1 MENMKMEDLTNKSIK
16 IENYEATLTSGDLIN
31 IIQHSVTRDDMEN
44 LRKEFKADFNKLDSK
59 IDSVV
64 EKLDTKIDTVRSEF
78 KADFNKLD
86 TKIDSVAE
94 KLDTKFDKLN
104 TKIDSNFKW
113 LAGIM
118 IAGILIPI
126 ALNFIK

>member
-1 MENMKMEDLTNKSIK
+1 MENIKMEDLTNKSIK

-44 LRKEFKADFNKLDSK
+44 LRKEFKSDFNKLDSK
-59 IDSVV
+59 IDSVA
-64 EKLDTKIDTVRSEF
+64 E
-78 KADFNKLD
+78 KLD

-94 KLDTKFDKLN
+94 KLDTKIDKLN
-104 TKIDSNFKW
+104 SKIDSNFKW

>member
-44 LRKEFKADFNKLDSK
+44 LRKEFKADFNKLD
-59 IDSVV
+59 
-64 EKLDTKIDTVRSEF
+64 
-78 KADFNKLD
+78 

-94 KLDTKFDKLN
+94 KLDNKIDKLN

>member
-1 MENMKMEDLTNKSIK
+1 MEDLTNKSIK

-31 IIQHSVTRDDMEN
+31 IIQHSVTRDDMES
-44 LRKEFKADFNKLDSK
+44 LRKELKADNEKLDSR
-59 IDSVV
+59 I
-64 EKLDTKIDTVRSEF
+64 EKLDTKID
-78 KADFNKLD
+78 N
-86 TKIDSVAE
+86 VAE
-94 KLDTKFDKLN
+94 KLDTKIDKLN
-104 TKIDSNFKW
+104 SKIDANFKW

>member
-1 MENMKMEDLTNKSIK
+1 MEDLTNKSIK

-31 IIQHSVTRDDMEN
+31 IIQHSVTRDDMES
-44 LRKEFKADFNKLDSK
+44 LRKELKSDNQKLDSK
-59 IDSVV
+59 ID
-64 EKLDTKIDTVRSEF
+64 
-78 KADFNKLD
+78 A
-86 TKIDSVAE
+86 VAE
-94 KLDTKFDKLN
+94 KLDSKIDKLN
-104 TKIDSNFKW
+104 SKIDANFKW

>member
-1 MENMKMEDLTNKSIK
+1 MENMKMEDLKNKSIK

-31 IIQHSVTRDDMEN
+31 IIQHSVTRDDMES
-44 LRKEFKADFNKLDSK
+44 LRKELKEDNQ
-59 IDSVV
+59 
-64 EKLDTKIDTVRSEF
+64 
-78 KADFNKLD
+78 KLD

-94 KLDTKFDKLN
+94 KLDSKIDKLN
-104 TKIDSNFKW
+104 SKIDANFKW

>member
-1 MENMKMEDLTNKSIK
+1 MENIKMEDLTNKSIK

-44 LRKEFKADFNKLDSK
+44 FRKEFKSDINKLDTK
-59 IDSVV
+59 IDNVA
-64 EKLDTKIDTVRSEF
+64 EKLDTKID
-78 KADFNKLD
+78 
-86 TKIDSVAE
+86 
-94 KLDTKFDKLN
+94 KLN
-104 TKIDSNFKW
+104 SKIDSNFKW

>member
-1 MENMKMEDLTNKSIK
+1 MENIKMEDLTNKSIK

-44 LRKEFKADFNKLDSK
+44 FRKEFKSD
-59 IDSVV
+59 I
-64 EKLDTKIDTVRSEF
+64 
-78 KADFNKLD
+78 NKLD
-86 TKIDSVAE
+86 TKID
-94 KLDTKFDKLN
+94 KLN
-104 TKIDSNFKW
+104 SKIDSNFKW

>member
-1 MENMKMEDLTNKSIK
+1 MENMKMEDLKNKSIK

-31 IIQHSVTRDDMEN
+31 IIQHSVTRDDMES
-44 LRKEFKADFNKLDSK
+44 LRKELKSDNQKLDSK
-59 IDSVV
+59 ID
-64 EKLDTKIDTVRSEF
+64 
-78 KADFNKLD
+78 A
-86 TKIDSVAE
+86 VAE
-94 KLDTKFDKLN
+94 KLDSKIDKLN
-104 TKIDSNFKW
+104 SKIDANFKW

>member
-1 MENMKMEDLTNKSIK
+1 MEDLTNKSIK

-44 LRKEFKADFNKLDSK
+44 LRKEFKSDINKLDTK
-59 IDSVV
+59 IDNVA
-64 EKLDTKIDTVRSEF
+64 EKLDTKID
-78 KADFNKLD
+78 
-86 TKIDSVAE
+86 
-94 KLDTKFDKLN
+94 KLN
-104 TKIDSNFKW
+104 SKIDSNFKW

>member
-1 MENMKMEDLTNKSIK
+1 MEDLKNKSIK

-31 IIQHSVTRDDMEN
+31 IIQHSVTRDDMES
-44 LRKEFKADFNKLDSK
+44 LRKELKEDNQ
-59 IDSVV
+59 
-64 EKLDTKIDTVRSEF
+64 
-78 KADFNKLD
+78 KLD

-94 KLDTKFDKLN
+94 KLDTKIDSVAEKLDTKIDKLN
-104 TKIDSNFKW
+104 SKIDANFKW

>member
-1 MENMKMEDLTNKSIK
+1 MENMKMEDLKNKSIK

-44 LRKEFKADFNKLDSK
+44 LRKEFKADFNKLDTK
-59 IDSVV
+59 IDSVT
-64 EKLDTKIDTVRSEF
+64 E
-78 KADFNKLD
+78 KLD

-94 KLDTKFDKLN
+94 KLDTKIDKLN
-104 TKIDSNFKW
+104 SKIDANFKW

>member
-1 MENMKMEDLTNKSIK
+1 MENIKMEDLTNKSIK

-44 LRKEFKADFNKLDSK
+44 LRKEFKSDINKLDTK
-59 IDSVV
+59 IDNVA
-64 EKLDTKIDTVRSEF
+64 EKLDTKID
-78 KADFNKLD
+78 
-86 TKIDSVAE
+86 
-94 KLDTKFDKLN
+94 KLN
-104 TKIDSNFKW
+104 SKIDSNFKW

>member
-1 MENMKMEDLTNKSIK
+1 MEDLTNKSIK

-59 IDSVV
+59 ID
-64 EKLDTKIDTVRSEF
+64 TVRSEF
-78 KADFNKLD
+78 KSDINKLD
-86 TKIDSVAE
+86 TKID
-94 KLDTKFDKLN
+94 KLN
-104 TKIDSNFKW
+104 SKIDANFKW

>member
-59 IDSVV
+59 ID
-64 EKLDTKIDTVRSEF
+64 TVRSEF
-78 KADFNKLD
+78 KSDINKLD

-94 KLDTKFDKLN
+94 KLDTKIDKLN

>member
-1 MENMKMEDLTNKSIK
+1 MEDLKNKSIK

-31 IIQHSVTRDDMEN
+31 IIQHSVTRDDMES
-44 LRKEFKADFNKLDSK
+44 LRKEIKEDNQ
-59 IDSVV
+59 
-64 EKLDTKIDTVRSEF
+64 
-78 KADFNKLD
+78 KLD

-94 KLDTKFDKLN
+94 KLN

-113 LAGIM
+113 LAGLL

-126 ALNFIK
+126 ATHFLTLLP

>member
-1 MENMKMEDLTNKSIK
+1 MENIKMEDLTNKSIK

-44 LRKEFKADFNKLDSK
+44 LRKEFKADFNKLDTK
-59 IDSVV
+59 IDSVT
-64 EKLDTKIDTVRSEF
+64 E
-78 KADFNKLD
+78 KLD

-94 KLDTKFDKLN
+94 KLDTKIDSVAEKLDTKIDKLN

>member
-1 MENMKMEDLTNKSIK
+1 MEDLTNKSIK

-44 LRKEFKADFNKLDSK
+44 LRKEFKSD
-59 IDSVV
+59 I
-64 EKLDTKIDTVRSEF
+64 
-78 KADFNKLD
+78 NKLD
-86 TKIDSVAE
+86 TKIYNVAE
-94 KLDTKFDKLN
+94 KLDTNIDKLN
-104 TKIDSNFKW
+104 SKIDSNFKW

>member
-44 LRKEFKADFNKLDSK
+44 LRKEFKSDFNKLDSK
-59 IDSVV
+59 IDSVA
-64 EKLDTKIDTVRSEF
+64 E
-78 KADFNKLD
+78 KLD

-94 KLDTKFDKLN
+94 KLDTKIDKLN
-104 TKIDSNFKW
+104 SKIDSNFKW

>member
-1 MENMKMEDLTNKSIK
+1 MEDLKNKSIK

-31 IIQHSVTRDDMEN
+31 IIQHSVTRDDMES
-44 LRKEFKADFNKLDSK
+44 LRKELKEDNQ
-59 IDSVV
+59 
-64 EKLDTKIDTVRSEF
+64 
-78 KADFNKLD
+78 KLD

-94 KLDTKFDKLN
+94 KLDTKIDKLN
-104 TKIDSNFKW
+104 SKIDANFKW

>member
-1 MENMKMEDLTNKSIK
+1 MEDLKNKSIK

-44 LRKEFKADFNKLDSK
+44 LRKEFKSD
-59 IDSVV
+59 I
-64 EKLDTKIDTVRSEF
+64 
-78 KADFNKLD
+78 NKLD

-94 KLDTKFDKLN
+94 KLDTKIDKLN
-104 TKIDSNFKW
+104 TKIDTNFKW
-113 LAGIM
+113 IAGLI

-126 ALNFIK
+126 ATHFLTLP

>member
-31 IIQHSVTRDDMEN
+31 IIQHSVTRDDMES
-44 LRKEFKADFNKLDSK
+44 LRKEFKEDFNKLDSR
-59 IDSVV
+59 I
-64 EKLDTKIDTVRSEF
+64 E
-78 KADFNKLD
+78 KLD

-94 KLDTKFDKLN
+94 KLDSKIDRLN